1 MMDNPQKSL
10 ETSRLRIQQL
20 VQTLDSFRMSLI
32 RKPPSELPPWYV
44 AVPPPPRL
52 STARQQSPYPL
63 RREQLQSHFNV
74 LSSALDSLTSTL
86 HTHFPAHSTAA
97 LTSYPLPSFP
107 AQTHEILLT
116 TLLTKK
122 PPAETADSVW
132 AAVQAPAVDAATEEL
147 WARAAEIVERIQAD
161 RDWYDVVTAEEGAVR
176 EEDWVL
182 GGEEGPGEG
191 VEERRR
197 RAERETNAL
206 TAVLRFCATGV
217 PVDEQAPLPKKR

>member
-1 MMDNPQKSL
+1 M
-10 ETSRLRIQQL
+10 
-20 VQTLDSFRMSLI
+20 
-32 RKPPSELPPWYV
+32 
-44 AVPPPPRL
+44 
-52 STARQQSPYPL
+52 
-63 RREQLQSHFNV
+63 

-86 HTHFPAHSTAA
+86 HTHFPAHSTTA

-122 PPAETADSVW
+122 PPAETADGVW
-132 AAVQAPAVDAATEEL
+132 AALQAPAVDAATEEL
-147 WARAAEIVERIQAD
+147 WARAAEIVEKIQMG
-161 RDWYDVVTAEEGAVR
+161 RDWYDDVVTAEEREEGAVG

-191 VEERRR
+191 AEERRR